1 MTRPRPALIVLV
13 VSLLLLAITPIWL
26 LVAGSGASETQLN
39 SAGQSRT
46 ESSQTSQTSQMSQA
60 SPAVTQPQRIGTPV
74 VIEERIPVAEPVS
87 LTIPG
92 LKVEAE
98 VIPVGVDDSRQV
110 VIPEDISQIGW
121 YQFGAR
127 PGQGAGSSVLVGH
140 RDGRNYGKG
149 AFYNLAT
156 LKPGDRLTVTTAAG
170 DSMEYQVTARESIL
184 KQELPLKELF
194 REDGSEVLTLIS
206 CIGVYRDGQGYDQN
220 VIITAE
226 PVEGA

>member
-46 ESSQTSQTSQMSQA
+46 EAGQSRQT

-74 VIEERIPVAEPVS
+74 VIEELTPVAEPVS

-92 LKVEAE
+92 LNVEAE
-98 VIPVGVDDSRQV
+98 VIPVGVDESRQV

-121 YQFGAR
+121 YQFGAK

-156 LKPGDRLTVTTAAG
+156 LKPGDQLTVTTAAG
-170 DSMEYQVTARESIL
+170 DSMEYQVTARESIF
-184 KQELPLKELF
+184 KEELPLKELF

-226 PVEGA
+226 PVRGA

>member
-13 VSLLLLAITPIWL
+13 VSLLLLAIAPIWL
-26 LVAGSGASETQLN
+26 LVAGSGASEAQLNSVN

-46 ESSQTSQTSQMSQA
+46 ESSQL
-60 SPAVTQPQRIGTPV
+60 SPEVTQPLRIGTPV
-74 VIEERIPVAEPVS
+74 IIEEPIQVAEPVS
-87 LTIPG
+87 LFIPG
-92 LKVEAE
+92 LNVLAD
-98 VIPVGVDDSRQV
+98 VIPVGVDSSRQV
-110 VIPEDISQIGW
+110 VIPEDISQVGW

-127 PGQGAGSSVLVGH
+127 PGQGNGSSVLVGH

-156 LKPGDRLTVTTAAG
+156 LKPGDQLTVTTAAG
-170 DSMEYQVTARESIL
+170 DSMEYQVTGREAIY

-194 REDGSEVLTLIS
+194 REDGNEVLTLIS
-206 CIGVYRDGQGYDQN
+206 CIGVYREGQGYDQN

-226 PVEGA
+226 PIRGA

>member
-39 SAGQSRT
+39 SAGTSRSEISQPISGKT
-46 ESSQTSQTSQMSQA
+46 E
-60 SPAVTQPQRIGTPV
+60 PERIGSPV
-74 VIEERIPVAEPVS
+74 IIEELIPVAEPVS
-87 LTIPG
+87 LIIPG
-92 LKVEAE
+92 LNVEAE
-98 VIPVGVDDSRQV
+98 VIPVGVDESRQV

-149 AFYNLAT
+149 AFYNLSS
-156 LKPGDRLTVTTAAG
+156 LKPGDQLTVTTADG
-170 DSMEYQVTARESIL
+170 ESMEYQVTGRESL
-184 KQELPLKELF
+184 YKQELPLKELF

-206 CIGVYRDGQGYDQN
+206 CIGFYRDGQGYDQN

-226 PVEGA
+226 PIRGA